1 MKSRKQ
7 YLTEP
12 EDQRWMYASPWAAV
26 AGGVVVILLLLAMA
40 LFTPGERPPR
50 ALDRADATSVERPIA
65 AVPLPPLP
73 SASDAA
79 TTPEEQPP
87 TF

>member
-12 EDQRWMYASPWAAV
+12 GDQRWMHASTWAAA
-26 AGGVVVILLLLAMA
+26 AGGILIILLLLAMA
-40 LFTPGERPPR
+40 VFTPGERPAGR
-50 ALDRADATSVERPIA
+50 LDRADATAVETPVA

-73 SASDAA
+73 GATEAA

>member
-1 MKSRKQ
+1 MKSRKE

-12 EDQRWMYASPWAAV
+12 GDQRWMHASTWAAA
-26 AGGVVVILLLLAMA
+26 AGGILIILLLLAMA
-40 LFTPGERPPR
+40 FYTPGDRPAG
-50 ALDRADATSVERPIA
+50 ALDRADATPVERPVA

-73 SASDAA
+73 SATEAA
-79 TTPEEQPP
+79 STPEEQPP

>member
-12 EDQRWMYASPWAAV
+12 EDQRWMHASLWAAIT
-26 AGGVVVILLLLAMA
+26 GGVVVVALLLAMA
-40 LFTPGERPPR
+40 LFTPGERPAR
-50 ALDRADATSVERPIA
+50 DSVRADATAVARLTA
-65 AVPLPPLP
+65 VVPLPPLP
-73 SASDAA
+73 SATEAA

>member
-12 EDQRWMYASPWAAV
+12 GDQRWVQASAWTAA
-26 AGGVVVILLLLAMA
+26 AGGIVIILLLLVMA
-40 LFTPGERPPR
+40 VFAPGERPAR
-50 ALDRADATSVERPIA
+50 ALDRADATPVDRPVA
-65 AVPLPPLP
+65 AVSLPPLP
-73 SASDAA
+73 TATEAASP
-79 TTPEEQPP
+79 PEEQPP